1 MKQEVLKLEPNNATL
16 TTFIHEDD
24 EIRQAVMVF
33 PGGAYKYCAPGEGK
47 PVAEEFYEA
56 GFNTF
61 VLEYSCTD
69 GLFGSPKASEQEVF
83 DAALE
88 DAMSAFYY
96 LQSNKDEFKL
106 FEDKITIIGFSA
118 GAHLALSSVIVGQI
132 RPLCILLG
140 YPPVTDEIMCPMGMR
155 QLNLLNQIPED
166 MPPVFIFLNQADSL
180 VPASESLKLA
190 LRLSEKHLPFE
201 MHCYVTGDHG
211 LSLGTSKSGTVN
223 VDYATW
229 FERALR
235 FIKNIQSPY
244 PLIMGEIQDDL
255 ENLSIDSRIGA
266 LMYHEKAWKL
276 IEELFP
282 DVAFK
287 AKTDTYLRSK
297 PLQRIYRWGL
307 ASSPSQEEV
316 DELLKNLK

>member
-24 EIRQAVMVF
+24 EVRKAVLVF
-33 PGGAYKYCAPGEGK
+33 PGGAYRYCAPGEGK
-47 PVAEEFYEA
+47 PVAQAFYDE

-69 GLFGSPKASEQEVF
+69 GQFGSPKVCKEEVF

-96 LQSNKDEFKL
+96 LQSNKDKFKIL
-106 FEDKITIIGFSA
+106 EDKISIIGFSA
-118 GAHLALSSVIVGQI
+118 GAHLALSSALIGKL
-132 RPLCILLG
+132 RPLAILLG
-140 YPPVTDEIMCPMGMR
+140 YVPVTDEMMMPLGM
-155 QLNLLNQIPED
+155 QELDLLNKIPED
-166 MPPVFIFLNQADSL
+166 LPPVFMFLNQADSL
-180 VPASESLKLA
+180 VPSSESIKLA
-190 LRLSEKHLPFE
+190 LALSEKKLPYE

-211 LSLGTSKSGTVN
+211 LSLGTQASGTVN
-223 VDYATW
+223 KDYATW
-229 FERALR
+229 FNHALR
-235 FIKNIQSPY
+235 FIENIQSPY
-244 PLIMGEIQDDL
+244 PLIMGDIGADL
-255 ENLSIDSRIGA
+255 DNLSINSRIGA

-282 DVAFK
+282 DVAFR

-297 PLQRIYRWGL
+297 PLQRIYQWGL
-307 ASSPSQEEV
+307 VSSPNQEEL
-316 DELLKNLK
+316 EQLLKNL